1 MTWSKI
7 GIAGP
12 DLPHEVLLAAGCH
25 AGPIA
30 FDPDRSAHRAVEWME
45 SKFAPWAPAALEFW
59 LEGGYDHLD
68 AVLFSR
74 ADDTSQRFYY
84 YACELQRRGQ
94 LGGPEPL
101 IFDIARIPRDI
112 SRDRTVDQV
121 RALAARLGVADT
133 ALEIAIKQT
142 NLRREHPPVA
152 VEGRRCLLAG
162 SAPPDL
168 RLHDVIAQA
177 GWAPVGQV
185 LADQWAL
192 SGDPVAESTGDPAAA
207 IGAQLHARRGG
218 PRSFADPGAL
228 LAEHAAACQAS
239 AVVLWRIEEDEAQC
253 WHLPAERRALL
264 DMGLPHL
271 VLTRRDWLARD
282 GAGDEIAA
290 FLQGLPA

>member
-1 MTWSKI
+1 MI

-30 FDPDRSAHRAVEWME
+30 FDPDRSATRAAAWME
-45 SKFAPWAPAALEFW
+45 SKFAPWAPAALECW
-59 LEGGYDHLD
+59 LEGAYDHLD

-101 IFDIARIPRDI
+101 IFDIARIPRAI
-112 SRDRTVDQV
+112 SRDRTVNQV
-121 RALAARLGVADT
+121 RSLATRLGVTDA
-133 ALEIAIKQT
+133 ALEAAIHQT
-142 NLRREHPPVA
+142 NLRRAHPPSA
-152 VEGRRCLLAG
+152 LEGRRCLLAG

-168 RLHDVIAQA
+168 RLHDAAGQA
-177 GWAPVGQV
+177 GWTAVGQS
-185 LADQWAL
+185 LADQWAYC
-192 SGDPVAESTGDPAAA
+192 GDLVAQNTGDPAAA

-228 LAEHAAACQAS
+228 LAQNAAGCA

-264 DMGLPHL
+264 ELGLPHL

-282 GAGDEIAA
+282 GAAAEITE

>member
-1 MTWSKI
+1 MI

-30 FDPDRSAHRAVEWME
+30 FDPDRSANRAAGWME
-45 SKFAPWAPAALEFW
+45 SKFAPWAPAALESW
-59 LEGGYDHLD
+59 LEGAYDHLD

-101 IFDIARIPRDI
+101 IFDIARIPRAI
-112 SRDRTVDQV
+112 SRDRTVNQV
-121 RALAARLGVADT
+121 RSLAMRLGVTDA
-133 ALEIAIKQT
+133 ALEAAIHQT
-142 NLRREHPPVA
+142 NLDRARPPA
-152 VEGRRCLLAG
+152 AFEGRRCLLAG

-168 RLHDVIAQA
+168 RLHDAVAQA
-177 GWAPVGQV
+177 GWIAAGQT
-185 LADQWAL
+185 LADQWAFC
-192 SGDPVAESTGDPAAA
+192 GDPVAQGTGDPAAA

-228 LAEHAAACQAS
+228 LAQNAAGCA

-253 WHLPAERRALL
+253 WHLPAERRALIEL
-264 DMGLPHL
+264 GLPHL

-282 GAGDEIAA
+282 AAAAEITE